1 MRPAPLKVFMSDKIS
16 GLFRGRQGIA
26 CCIVALALG
35 ACSMER
41 KALFE
46 EEAAPEWKEL
56 PLQLPAF
63 PSRENLIPFQV
74 SADAS
79 ASFFVDE
86 KSLSLGA
93 DGIVRY
99 TLVVKAAGGAE
110 NLSYEG
116 IRCAT
121 AERRLYALGRGTE
134 WVMSRNDAWQRIVD
148 NAFNRQHA
156 VLAKDFFCPPGSV
169 LPDREAIVR
178 QLRNASRFR

>member
-1 MRPAPLKVFMSDKIS
+1 MPDKIS
-16 GLFRGRQGIA
+16 GFSLGRRIAA
-26 CCIVALALG
+26 CCVLALLLG
-35 ACSMER
+35 ACATER
-41 KALFE
+41 KSLFDE
-46 EEAAPEWKEL
+46 EVTPEWKEL

-63 PSRENLIPFQV
+63 PAPGSLIPFQV
-74 SADAS
+74 SPDSS
-79 ASFFVDE
+79 ASFFIDE
-86 KSLSLGA
+86 RSLSLGA

-99 TLVVKAAGGAE
+99 TLLVRAAGGAE

-121 AERRLYALGRGTE
+121 AERRLYALGRGSE

-178 QLRNASRFR
+178 QLRNAARLR

>member
-1 MRPAPLKVFMSDKIS
+1 M
-16 GLFRGRQGIA
+16 A
-26 CCIVALALG
+26 CCVVVSLLG
-35 ACSMER
+35 ACSTER

-46 EEAAPEWKEL
+46 GEGAPEWKEL
-56 PLQLPAF
+56 PLQLPAL
-63 PSRENLIPFQV
+63 PGREGLIPFPV
-74 SADAS
+74 SPDSS
-79 ASFFVDE
+79 ASFFIDE

-99 TLVVKAAGGAE
+99 TLLVRASGGAE

-121 AERRLYALGRGTE
+121 AERRLYALGRGSE
-134 WVMSRNDAWQRIVD
+134 WVLSRNDAWQRIVD

-169 LPDREAIVR
+169 LPDRETIVR
-178 QLRNASRFR
+178 QLKSAARLR

>member
-1 MRPAPLKVFMSDKIS
+1 MRPAPLKVFMPDKIS
-16 GLFRGRQGIA
+16 GFSLGRRFA
-26 CCIVALALG
+26 VCCVLALLLG
-35 ACSMER
+35 GCSTER

-63 PSRENLIPFQV
+63 PVSSNLIPFQV
-74 SADAS
+74 SPDAS
-79 ASFFVDE
+79 ASFFIDE
-86 KSLSLGA
+86 KSLSLGD

-99 TLVVKAAGGAE
+99 SLLVRAAGGAE

-121 AERRLYALGRGTE
+121 AERRLYALGRSSE
-134 WVMSRNDAWQRIVD
+134 WVLSRNDAWQRIVD

-156 VLAKDFFCPPGSV
+156 VLAKEFFCPPGSV

-178 QLRNASRFR
+178 QLRNAARLR